1 MSPGGANDVEQAPTR
16 LNRDS
21 AQITGRENELVR
33 VCGPGGRI
41 PCHFMPV
48 ICRHQRSVQGWPGPM
63 KRRAA
68 EGICG
73 KRRGMPLMA
82 SHEGQASCRT
92 DIDLPQQGAED
103 IPNDL
108 GMIRQETGHTNRG
121 ARGRAGADVVLG
133 SCGVRTAPFTSQM
146 QCCQTAS

>member
-1 MSPGGANDVEQAPTR
+1 
-16 LNRDS
+16 
-21 AQITGRENELVR
+21 
-33 VCGPGGRI
+33 
-41 PCHFMPV
+41 
-48 ICRHQRSVQGWPGPM
+48 M

-92 DIDLPQQGAED
+92 GIDLPQQGAED

-108 GMIRQETGHTNRG
+108 GMIRQETGQRI
-121 ARGRAGADVVLG
+121 AVLAVVP
-133 SCGVRTAPFTSQM
+133 AQM
-146 QCCQTAS
+146 SY